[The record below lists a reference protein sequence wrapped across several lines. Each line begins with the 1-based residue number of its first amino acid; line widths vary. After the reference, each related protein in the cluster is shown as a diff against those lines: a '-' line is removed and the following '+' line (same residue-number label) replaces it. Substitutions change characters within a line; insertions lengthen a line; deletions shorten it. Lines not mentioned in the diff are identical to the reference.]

1 MDRFKGELKKLL
13 IILTFMV
20 SCTSADRRVDLEGLD
35 PGVEILRLDI
45 DLFEID
51 IDSIPQQLPWIKERY
66 GEFFDIFNHLII
78 RTGNPG
84 SPAYPQHLHRFLTD
98 FDIYRIHS
106 ETGRVFHDL
115 TELEAE
121 LDKAFRHYM
130 FYFPGYAVPQI
141 YTYISGFNQSVVT
154 AEGIMGIGL
163 DKYLGRDHFFYSE
176 LQLPN
181 FQRFNMH
188 PAKISSDCMIAWAMT
203 EFEFDDSD
211 DNLLSHIIYHGKL
224 LFFADAMLPDLHD
237 TLKTGFSLS
246 HLEWCRGNEAQMWT
260 YLVENKL
267 LFSTDARTINQ
278 FINEGPFTS
287 EFTRDSPAR
296 AAVWL
301 GWQIVKSYMNRHK
314 DLSLEELMLDN
325 DYQGI
330 LNRARYR
337 P

>member
-1 MDRFKGELKKLL
+1 MEWLRGKLRVL
-13 IILTFMV
+13 LLMLAVMV
-20 SCTSADRRVDLEGLD
+20 GCTPGDRRVNLEGLD
-35 PGVEILRLDI
+35 PGVEIHRLDI

-51 IDSIPQQLPWIKERY
+51 IDSIPQQLPPIKERY
-66 GEFFDIFNHLII
+66 GEFFDIFNHMII
-78 RTGNPG
+78 RVGDPH
-84 SPAYPQHLHRFLTD
+84 SPSYPKHLKRFLTD

-106 ETGRVFHDL
+106 ETRRVFKDL

-121 LDKAFRHYM
+121 LDMAFRHYM
-130 FYFPGYAVPQI
+130 YYFPGYTVPRI

-163 DKYLGRDHFFYSE
+163 DNYLGSDHFFYSE

-181 FQRFNMH
+181 YQRYNMH
-188 PAKISSDCMIAWAMT
+188 PAKISSDCMIAWAKT
-203 EFEFDDSD
+203 EFEFDAAD

-224 LFFADAMLPDLHD
+224 LFFADAILPDLHD

-246 HLEWCRGNEAQMWT
+246 HLEWCRRNEDRMWT

-267 LFSTDARTINQ
+267 LFSTDSRTISR
-278 FINEGPFTS
+278 FINHGPFTS

-301 GWQIVKSYMNRHK
+301 GWRIVKSYMGRHK
-314 DLSLEELMLDN
+314 EVSLADLMLDD

>member
-1 MDRFKGELKKLL
+1 MEWLRGKLTVL
-13 IILTFMV
+13 LLMLTV
-20 SCTSADRRVDLEGLD
+20 LASCTSADRRVNLGGLD

-51 IDSIPQQLPWIKERY
+51 VDSIPQQLPLIRERY
-66 GEFFDIFNHLII
+66 GEFFDIFNNMII
-78 RTGNPG
+78 RAGDPY
-84 SPAYPQHLHRFLTD
+84 SPAYSQHLKRFLTD
-98 FDIYRIHS
+98 FDIYRIYS
-106 ETGRVFHDL
+106 ETHRVFQDL
-115 TELEAE
+115 TEIEAE
-121 LDKAFRHYM
+121 LDEAFRHYM
-130 FYFPGYAVPQI
+130 HYFPGYTVPRL

-163 DKYLGRDHFFYSE
+163 DNYLGSDHFFYSE

-181 FQRFNMH
+181 YQRYNMH
-188 PAKISSDCMIAWAMT
+188 PAKISSDCMIAWAKT
-203 EFEFDDSD
+203 EFEFDAVD
-211 DNLLSHIIYHGKL
+211 DNLLSHVIYHGKL
-224 LFFADAMLPDLHD
+224 MFFSDAMFPDLHD

-246 HLEWCRGNEAQMWT
+246 HLEWCRRNEVRMWT

-267 LFSTDARTINQ
+267 LFSTDARTISR
-278 FINEGPFTS
+278 FINNGPFTS

-301 GWQIVKSYMNRHK
+301 GWQIVKSYMSRHK
-314 DLSLEELMLDN
+314 DLSLEDLMLDN

-330 LNRARYR
+330 LNGARYR